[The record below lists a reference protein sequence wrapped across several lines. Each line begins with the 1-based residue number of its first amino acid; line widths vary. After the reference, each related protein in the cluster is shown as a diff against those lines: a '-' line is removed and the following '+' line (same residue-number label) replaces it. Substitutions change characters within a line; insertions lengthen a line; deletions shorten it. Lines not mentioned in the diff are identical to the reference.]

1 MGCSSEA
8 EQVTVNHQVEICL
21 TASSVATRQSSCKHG
36 FVLTAPSGR
45 NSPSQPTMPHGVMV
59 NTMFFGAIVPGS
71 SPGGATIKCFS
82 SSVGSEHLATNE
94 EVAGSSPA
102 WSTK

>member
-1 MGCSSEA
+1 
-8 EQVTVNHQVEICL
+8 
-21 TASSVATRQSSCKHG
+21 
-36 FVLTAPSGR
+36 
-45 NSPSQPTMPHGVMV
+45 MPHGVMV
-59 NTMFFGAIVPGS
+59 NTMVFGAIVPGS
-71 SPGGATIKCFS
+71 SPGEATIKCSS

>member
-59 NTMFFGAIVPGS
+59 NTMVFGAIVPGS
-71 SPGGATIKCFS
+71 SPGEAAK
-82 SSVGSEHLATNE
+82 VLATQLHRS
-94 EVAGSSPA
+94 VSHA
-102 WSTK
+102 TKCLMV